1 MKASPK
7 SIIFLFA
14 MSLPFTSS
22 LVAQERP
29 NGISVTGECLQ
40 KVDRDR
46 GAVTISSSIV
56 APNAKESSRKT
67 IEAHEAIK
75 SAVQALKLSGLSTST
90 SGYSVNQECE
100 YNPKTSRPAC
110 AGYRTTISTRFE
122 TPTFTDLEEII
133 GIASQRGAQNVS
145 QLEAFVSPTL
155 LKSERESCLEI
166 ATKNAQAKALK
177 IATGAGVQLGK
188 LISVHEEGTE
198 SPHPFMGRGA
208 VAMSASD
215 AAMEN
220 QAPSIDVEPFDL
232 RVAVTSVYAIQ

>member
-1 MKASPK
+1 MKVSPNSLLSLLAAS
-7 SIIFLFA
+7 LA
-14 MSLPFTSS
+14 FTSP
-22 LVAQERP
+22 LLAQERP

-40 KVDRDR
+40 KVNRDR

-67 IEAHEAIK
+67 IEAHDAIK
-75 SAVQALKLSGLSTST
+75 SAVQALKLSELSTST
-90 SGYSVNQECE
+90 SNYSVNQECE
-100 YNPKTSRPAC
+100 YNAKTSRPAC

-122 TPTFTDLEEII
+122 TPNFTDLEEII
-133 GIASQRGAQNVS
+133 GVASQHGAQDVS

-166 ATKNAQAKALK
+166 ATKNAHAKALK

-198 SPHPFMGRGA
+198 SPHPFMGRSA

-220 QAPSIDVEPFDL
+220 QGPSIDVEPFDL

>member
-1 MKASPK
+1 MKVSPNALF
-7 SIIFLFA
+7 SLFA
-14 MSLPFTSS
+14 ASLAFTPP
-22 LVAQERP
+22 LCAQERP

-40 KVDRDR
+40 KVNRDR

-67 IEAHEAIK
+67 IEAHDTIK
-75 SAVQALKLSGLSTST
+75 SAVQALKLSALSTST
-90 SGYSVNQECE
+90 SNYSVNQECE

-122 TPTFTDLEEII
+122 TPNFTDLEEII

-145 QLEAFVSPTL
+145 QLEAFVSPAL
-155 LKSERESCLEI
+155 LKSAREGCLEI
-166 ATKNAQAKALK
+166 ATKNAHAKAQK
-177 IATGAGVQLGK
+177 IATGAGVQVGK
-188 LISVHEEGTE
+188 LISVQEEGTE
-198 SPHPFMGRGA
+198 SPQPFMRRGP

-215 AAMEN
+215 AVIEN
-220 QAPSIDVEPFDL
+220 QGPTIDVEPLDL